1 MKSKNKLVLV
11 IFFLSISTFSILI
24 MSQGIQRTDA
34 RNEQLLDSSN
44 NNLKISM
51 QSPDNWNSGI
61 VSQTVAKLNW
71 RLNGLTATND
81 DLSGFF
87 IVVNL
92 PSLANFALPLGQKTG
107 LLSWIISHY
116 ATINNESDVT
126 LTDGSSGHL
135 YSISVSTDQ
144 LHRLNAP
151 IDKGFDGVMITTKQ
165 EGGTYIMLYATQ
177 LGRMGEFKDTFTNML
192 HSVSFK
198 KVDTSAPA
206 QTNSVPSSL
215 TGSEK

>member
-1 MKSKNKLVLV
+1 MIWINNTYTCTMLIPKRSTKSSGLLI
-11 IFFLSISTFSILI
+11 IFFLFSITTFSVSI

-34 RNEQLLDSSN
+34 RSEQLVDSN
-44 NNLKISM
+44 NNNLMINM
-51 QSPDNWNSGI
+51 QAPDNWNSGI

-71 RLNGLTATND
+71 RLNGLTATNN

-126 LTDGSSGHL
+126 LADGSSGHL

-144 LHRLNAP
+144 LHHLNAP

-165 EGGTYIMLYATQ
+165 QGGTYIILYAAQ
-177 LGRMGEFKDTFTNML
+177 HGRMGEFKDTFTNIL
-192 HSVSFK
+192 HSVSFRK
-198 KVDTSAPA
+198 S
-206 QTNSVPSSL
+206 
-215 TGSEK
+215 G

>member
-1 MKSKNKLVLV
+1 
-11 IFFLSISTFSILI
+11 

-34 RNEQLLDSSN
+34 RSERLVDNTN
-44 NNLKISM
+44 TNLVISM
-51 QSPDNWNSGI
+51 QAPDNWNSGI

-71 RLNGLTATND
+71 RLNGLTATNN

-92 PSLANFALPLGQKTG
+92 PSLANFALPLGQRTG

-126 LTDGSSGHL
+126 LADGSSGHL

-144 LHRLNAP
+144 LHHLNAP

-165 EGGTYIMLYATQ
+165 QGGTYIILYAAQ
-177 LGRMGEFKDTFTNML
+177 HGRMGEFRDTFTNIL
-192 HSVSFK
+192 HSISFRK
-198 KVDTSAPA
+198 S
-206 QTNSVPSSL
+206 
-215 TGSEK
+215 G